1 MAASADCAML
11 MPDLALSLESVSET
25 LCDLRHRIEHIEHV
39 QRTNDRRL
47 EDQIRL
53 TIQGTVDNDL
63 KEKTRAC
70 AAELQAELEDILS
83 VELTRRLTEFEEMV
97 RMSVNPEEDSTPEL
111 KSANSKN
118 SSEASMPDLLAESEE
133 EVEDV
138 TEWVGRVLRCV
149 QIRSETCPAK
159 AMETNG
165 SAEDSLGTAIKS
177 QVSHD
182 AVKVDTPNPDG
193 RQQIEMA
200 RHDSIRDDVLP
211 SDPHHG
217 VKALTSLALPSRHVR
232 LPQQLGT
239 SSATSQDGRQALGTL
254 TTGATFESFD
264 LANVLADASKAK
276 GLSDS
281 GRHCPGNLVVRR
293 RSSSVPERRKV
304 TSQVDVAVEPQGRL
318 PGQRDACCLPA
329 TQLSP
334 RPSPSQSP
342 WQMRRSIPASQRSP
356 RPSPSQAPRQIR
368 RSMPIVPR
376 SSLCMPGQLKAVP
389 CQFTNNPDFQMPQH
403 VSTTPLAVNHPMP
416 LLMQAGYTHVVAA
429 NTPAKR
435 AVSMNHCSV

>member
-200 RHDSIRDDVLP
+200 RHDPVGNDVLP
-211 SDPHHG
+211 SDPHRD
-217 VKALTSLALPSRHVR
+217 VRDLMTPKLRSRHVR
-232 LPQQLGT
+232 FLQQWGT
-239 SSATSQDGRQALGTL
+239 SSSTSEDGRQAPGVL
-254 TTGATFESFD
+254 TKVASSEPFEVANAVAEAGEAKD
-264 LANVLADASKAK
+264 LA
-276 GLSDS
+276 DS
-281 GRHCPGNLVVRR
+281 SRCRTENRVVRP
-293 RSSSVPERRKV
+293 RSSSVPEIREV
-304 TSQVDVAVEPQGRL
+304 ASQVDIAADPQSQL
-318 PGQRDACCLPA
+318 PVQRDIPSCRLRS
-329 TQLSP
+329 TQ
-334 RPSPSQSP
+334 PSPFPSP
-342 WQMRRSIPASQRSP
+342 WQT
-356 RPSPSQAPRQIR
+356 PRQI
-368 RSMPIVPR
+368 STQTQVMLSPTPITPR
-376 SSLCMPGQLKAVP
+376 SSLYVPGQSKATPRQVSSK
-389 CQFTNNPDFQMPQH
+389 PDFRMQQYALAI
-403 VSTTPLAVNHPMP
+403 PLVQQT
-416 LLMQAGYTHVVAA
+416 LQRRG
-429 NTPAKR
+429 
-435 AVSMNHCSV
+435 